1 MKRFFAVLLVAVVC
15 GVLFATQFH
24 SVPLDNEAYRV
35 IELGELRGII
45 EPQTDVKPYNL
56 NTVRRLLGVMRDSN
70 LVSSSE
76 KACIDEILASFDSQ
90 YGLEDGSVSQND
102 KSSIGF
108 FRSSSGF
115 GTTTLGGNVST
126 VQIVGLGSNGKKVF
140 DSRNSMTAYING
152 NLFNAVSYDLN
163 FKLNLDRI
171 DPNAYLPTELLFSTD
186 GFYMDLFANGDRLK
200 SLPDGRIFLGIE
212 AFPEISTS
220 IRDVVSMRIGAVKR
234 DWGPGV
240 NNFAVAG
247 SARVFDGFE
256 LSLTPA
262 TWFSY
267 SVMTASLGQASLD
280 SVNGIEWP
288 SESMDK
294 KTGKYSNNISMHRV
308 EIGPFYGVKF
318 GVWESVVW
326 RKRFELS
333 YLNPLA
339 IYMFNQNSLGD
350 YDNVIAGLDFS
361 YTNPRIGE
369 LYGAF
374 SFDELYSFSKPF
386 SCARNII
393 ALQAGAKFSLPFGNF
408 SELRTQVTYVSA
420 FFGTHYEDKA
430 KLFADV
436 PYTTAYV
443 NKGQNIGYPLNP
455 DSLELLLAFD
465 TTIDGGWKLSSAVKD
480 QMRSA
485 QYATKKTGTDILTF
499 MNYGVFDVFDG
510 EKWGQYYNRD
520 FFGNIWNNIVDVE
533 LKIEKSFP
541 TRIPMSVIVGLNGM
555 IETSRAFEP
564 EIVSVY
570 ERRWDTEERTV
581 SVKNDDGTCT
591 SEKVYVQV
599 PHDVVV
605 YEYNPGRIL
614 SWGDWETDFTLNL
627 KVGVKLAY

>member
-339 IYMFNQNSLGD
+339 IYMFSQNSLGD

-541 TRIPMSVIVGLNGM
+541 TRIPMSIVLGLNGI
-555 IETSRAFEP
+555 IETSRSFEP
-564 EIVSVY
+564 EVIDVY
-570 ERRWDTEERTV
+570 E
-581 SVKNDDGTCT
+581 DG
-591 SEKVYVQV
+591 K
-599 PHDVVV
+599 VV
-605 YEYNPGRIL
+605 YKYNPGRIL
-614 SWGDWETDFTLNL
+614 SWGDWVTDFTMNL

>member
-339 IYMFNQNSLGD
+339 IYMFSQNSLGD
-350 YDNVIAGLDFS
+350 YDNVLAGLDFS

-455 DSLELLLAFD
+455 DSLEFLLAFD
-465 TTIDGGWKLSSAVKD
+465 TTIDGGWKLSTVVKD

-499 MNYGVFDVFDG
+499 MNYGAFDSFDG
-510 EKWGQYYNRD
+510 EKWGQYYSRD
-520 FFGNIWNNIVDVE
+520 FFGNIWNNIVDIEVE
-533 LKIEKSFP
+533 VEKSFP

-564 EIVSVY
+564 EIVSAY
-570 ERRWDTEERTV
+570 EKQLVNKEMLVEG
-581 SVKNDDGTCT
+581 K
-591 SEKVYVQV
+591 KVYVKEYEYV
-599 PHDVVV
+599 EV
-605 YEYNPGRIL
+605 YKYNPGKIT

-627 KVGVKLAY
+627 KIGVKLAY

>member
-15 GVLFATQFH
+15 GVLFSTQFH

-70 LVSSSE
+70 SVSSSE

-171 DPNAYLPTELLFSTD
+171 DTNAYLPTELLFSTD

-262 TWFSY
+262 SWFSY
-267 SVMTASLGQASLD
+267 SVMTASLGQASLN

-288 SESMDK
+288 SENMDD

-308 EIGPFYGVKF
+308 ELGPFYGAKL

-333 YLNPLA
+333 YLNPLT
-339 IYMFNQNSLGD
+339 IYMFSQNSLGD

-420 FFGTHYEDKA
+420 FFGSHYEDKA

-465 TTIDGGWKLSSAVKD
+465 TTIDGGWKLSTAVKD

-510 EKWGQYYNRD
+510 EKWGQYYSRD

-564 EIVSVY
+564 EIVSAY
-570 ERRWDTEERTV
+570 EKQLVNKEMLVEG
-581 SVKNDDGTCT
+581 K
-591 SEKVYVQV
+591 KVYVKEYEYV
-599 PHDVVV
+599 EV
-605 YEYNPGRIL
+605 YKYNPGKIT
-614 SWGDWETDFTLNL
+614 SWGDWVTDFTMNL

>member
-1 MKRFFAVLLVAVVC
+1 MKRFVVVLLVAVTC
-15 GVLFATQFH
+15 SVLFATQFH
-24 SVPLDNEAYRV
+24 SVPLDNEAYRI
-35 IELGELRGII
+35 IEVGEIRGII
-45 EPQTDVKPYNL
+45 EAQSDVKPYNL
-56 NTVRRLLGVMRDSN
+56 NTVRRLLGIMKDSE
-70 LVSSSE
+70 LLSSSE
-76 KACIDEILASFDSQ
+76 KVCIDEIQASFDSQ
-90 YGLEDGSVSQND
+90 YGLEDGSVSQKD
-102 KSSIGF
+102 KSTIGF

-115 GTTTLGGNVST
+115 GTTALGGNVSS
-126 VQIVGLGSNGKKVF
+126 VQIAGLGGKGKKVF

-339 IYMFNQNSLGD
+339 IYMFSQNSLGD
-350 YDNVIAGLDFS
+350 YDNVVAGLDFS
-361 YTNPRIGE
+361 YINPKFGE

-393 ALQAGAKFSLPFGNF
+393 ALQAGAKFSLPFGLF
-408 SELRTQVTYVSA
+408 SELRAQVTYVSA

-455 DSLELLLAFD
+455 DSLEFLLAFD
-465 TTIDGGWKLSSAVKD
+465 TTIDGGWKLSTVVKD

-499 MNYGVFDVFDG
+499 MNYGAFDSFDG
-510 EKWGQYYNRD
+510 EKWGQYYSRD
-520 FFGNIWNNIVDVE
+520 FFGNIWNNIVDIEVE
-533 LKIEKSFP
+533 VEKSFP
-541 TRIPMSVIVGLNGM
+541 TKIPMSIVLGLNGI
-555 IETSRAFEP
+555 IETSRSFEP
-564 EIVSVY
+564 EVIDVY
-570 ERRWDTEERTV
+570 E
-581 SVKNDDGTCT
+581 DG
-591 SEKVYVQV
+591 K
-599 PHDVVV
+599 VV
-605 YEYNPGRIL
+605 YKYNPGRIL
-614 SWGDWETDFTLNL
+614 SWGDWATDFTLNL

>member
-1 MKRFFAVLLVAVVC
+1 MKRFVVVLLVAVTC
-15 GVLFATQFH
+15 SVLFATQFH
-24 SVPLDNEAYRV
+24 SVPLDNEAYRI
-35 IELGELRGII
+35 IEVGEIRGII
-45 EPQTDVKPYNL
+45 EAQSDVKPYNL
-56 NTVRRLLGVMRDSN
+56 NTVRRLLGIMKDSE
-70 LVSSSE
+70 LLSSSE
-76 KACIDEILASFDSQ
+76 KVCIDDILASFDSQ
-90 YGLEDGSVSQND
+90 YGLEDGSVSQKD
-102 KSSIGF
+102 KSTIGF

-115 GTTTLGGNVST
+115 GTTTLGGNVSS
-126 VQIVGLGSNGKKVF
+126 VQIAGLGGKGKKVF
-140 DSRNSMTAYING
+140 DSRNSLTAYING

-240 NNFAVAG
+240 NNFTVAG

-339 IYMFNQNSLGD
+339 IYMFSQNSLGD

-465 TTIDGGWKLSSAVKD
+465 TTIDGGWKLSTAVKD

-510 EKWGQYYNRD
+510 EKWGQYYSRD

-564 EIVSVY
+564 EVIDVY
-570 ERRWDTEERTV
+570 E
-581 SVKNDDGTCT
+581 DG
-591 SEKVYVQV
+591 K
-599 PHDVVV
+599 VV
-605 YEYNPGRIL
+605 YKYNPGRIL
-614 SWGDWETDFTLNL
+614 SWGDWVTDFTMNL

>member
-1 MKRFFAVLLVAVVC
+1 MKRFVVVLLVAVTC
-15 GVLFATQFH
+15 SVLFATQFH
-24 SVPLDNEAYRV
+24 SVPLDNEAYRI
-35 IELGELRGII
+35 IEVGEIRGII
-45 EPQTDVKPYNL
+45 EAQSDVKPYNL
-56 NTVRRLLGVMRDSN
+56 NTVRRLLGIMKDSE
-70 LVSSSE
+70 LLSSSE
-76 KACIDEILASFDSQ
+76 KVCIDDILASFDSQ
-90 YGLEDGSVSQND
+90 YGLEDGSVSQKD
-102 KSSIGF
+102 KSTIGF

-115 GTTTLGGNVST
+115 GTTTLGGDVST
-126 VQIVGLGSNGKKVF
+126 VQIIGLGSNGKKVF

-339 IYMFNQNSLGD
+339 IYMFSQNSLGD

-465 TTIDGGWKLSSAVKD
+465 TTIDGGWKLSTAVKD

-499 MNYGVFDVFDG
+499 MNYGAFDSFDG
-510 EKWGQYYNRD
+510 EKWGQYYSRD
-520 FFGNIWNNIVDVE
+520 FFGNIWNNIVDIEVE
-533 LKIEKSFP
+533 VEKSFP
-541 TRIPMSVIVGLNGM
+541 TKIPMSIVLGLNGI
-555 IETSRAFEP
+555 IETSRSFEP
-564 EIVSVY
+564 EVIDVY
-570 ERRWDTEERTV
+570 E
-581 SVKNDDGTCT
+581 DG
-591 SEKVYVQV
+591 K
-599 PHDVVV
+599 VV
-605 YEYNPGRIL
+605 YKYNPGRIL
-614 SWGDWETDFTLNL
+614 SWGDWVTDFTMNL

>member
-15 GVLFATQFH
+15 GVLFSTQFH

-70 LVSSSE
+70 SVSSSE

-339 IYMFNQNSLGD
+339 IYMFSQNSLGD

-510 EKWGQYYNRD
+510 EKWGQYYSRD

-541 TRIPMSVIVGLNGM
+541 TRIPMSIVLGLNGI
-555 IETSRAFEP
+555 IETSRSFEP
-564 EIVSVY
+564 EVIDVY
-570 ERRWDTEERTV
+570 E
-581 SVKNDDGTCT
+581 DG
-591 SEKVYVQV
+591 K
-599 PHDVVV
+599 VV
-605 YEYNPGRIL
+605 YKYNPGRIL
-614 SWGDWETDFTLNL
+614 SWGDWVTDFTMNL

>member
-76 KACIDEILASFDSQ
+76 KVHIDEMLASFDSQ

-171 DPNAYLPTELLFSTD
+171 DTNAYLPTELLFSTD

-339 IYMFNQNSLGD
+339 IYMFSQNSLGD

-510 EKWGQYYNRD
+510 EKWGQYYSRD
-520 FFGNIWNNIVDVE
+520 FFGNIWNNIVDIEVE
-533 LKIEKSFP
+533 VEKSFP
-541 TRIPMSVIVGLNGM
+541 TKIPMSVIVGLNGM
-555 IETSRAFEP
+555 IETSRSFEP
-564 EIVSVY
+564 EVIDVY
-570 ERRWDTEERTV
+570 E
-581 SVKNDDGTCT
+581 DG
-591 SEKVYVQV
+591 K
-599 PHDVVV
+599 VV
-605 YEYNPGRIL
+605 YKYKPGRIL

>member
-15 GVLFATQFH
+15 GVLFSTQFH

-56 NTVRRLLGVMRDSN
+56 NTVRRLLGVMRNSN
-70 LVSSSE
+70 SVSSSE

-90 YGLEDGSVSQND
+90 YGLEDGSVSQKD
-102 KSSIGF
+102 KSTIGF

-115 GTTTLGGNVST
+115 GTTTLGGNVSS
-126 VQIVGLGSNGKKVF
+126 VQIAGLGGKGKKVF
-140 DSRNSMTAYING
+140 DSRNSLTAYING

-339 IYMFNQNSLGD
+339 IYMFSQNSLGD

-541 TRIPMSVIVGLNGM
+541 TRIPMSIVLGLNGI
-555 IETSRAFEP
+555 IETSRSFEP
-564 EIVSVY
+564 EVIDVN
-570 ERRWDTEERTV
+570 E
-581 SVKNDDGTCT
+581 DG
-591 SEKVYVQV
+591 K
-599 PHDVVV
+599 VV
-605 YEYNPGRIL
+605 YKYNPGRIL
-614 SWGDWETDFTLNL
+614 SWGDWVTDFTMNL

>member
-15 GVLFATQFH
+15 GVLFSTQFH

-76 KACIDEILASFDSQ
+76 KVHIDEMLASFDSQ

-115 GTTTLGGNVST
+115 GTTTLGGDVST

-339 IYMFNQNSLGD
+339 IYMFSQNSLGD

-499 MNYGVFDVFDG
+499 MNYGAFDSFDG
-510 EKWGQYYNRD
+510 EKWGQYYSRD
-520 FFGNIWNNIVDVE
+520 FFGNIWNNIVDIEVE
-533 LKIEKSFP
+533 VEKSFP
-541 TRIPMSVIVGLNGM
+541 TRIPMSIVLGLNGI
-555 IETSRAFEP
+555 IETSRSFEP
-564 EIVSVY
+564 E
-570 ERRWDTEERTV
+570 
-581 SVKNDDGTCT
+581 VKNS
-591 SEKVYVQV
+591 SEG
-599 PHDVVV
+599 
-605 YEYNPGRIL
+605 YEYNPGRII
-614 SWGDWETDFTLNL
+614 SWGDWVTDFTMNL

>member
-1 MKRFFAVLLVAVVC
+1 MKKAFVALLLVFVC
-15 GVLFATQFH
+15 GALFATQFH
-24 SVPLDNEAYRV
+24 SVPLDNEAYRM
-35 IELGELRGII
+35 IEIGELRGII
-45 EPQTDVKPYNL
+45 EVQTDVKPYNL
-56 NTVRRLLGVMRDSN
+56 NTVRRLLNTMRDSD

-76 KACIDEILASFDSQ
+76 KARIGEILTSFDSQ
-90 YGLEDGSVSQND
+90 YGLEDGSVAQDD
-102 KSSIGF
+102 KSTIGF

-126 VQIVGLGSNGKKVF
+126 TQIVGLGNNGKKVF

-152 NLFNAVSYDLN
+152 SLFNVVSYDLN

-171 DPNAYLPTELLFSTD
+171 DPDAYLPTELLFSTD
-186 GFYMDLFANGDRLK
+186 GFYMNLFENGDRLT
-200 SLPDGRIFLGIE
+200 SLPDGRFFLGIE

-220 IRDVVSMRIGAVKR
+220 IADDVVSMRIGSVKR

-256 LSLTPA
+256 LSLVPA
-262 TWFSY
+262 DWFSY
-267 SVMTASLGQASLD
+267 SVMTASLGQASLN
-280 SVNGIEWP
+280 SVNDVEWP
-288 SESMDK
+288 SENMDD

-308 EIGPFYGVKF
+308 ELGPFYGAKL

-333 YLNPLA
+333 YLNPLT
-339 IYMFNQNSLGD
+339 IYMFSQNSLGD
-350 YDNVIAGLDFS
+350 YDNVVAGLDIS
-361 YTNPRIGE
+361 YVNPKFGE
-369 LYGAF
+369 LYAAF
-374 SFDELYSFSKPF
+374 SFDELNSFSKPF

-455 DSLELLLAFD
+455 DSLEFLLAFD
-465 TTIDGGWKLSSAVKD
+465 TTIDGGWKLSTVVKD

-499 MNYGVFDVFDG
+499 MNYGAFDSFDG
-510 EKWGQYYNRD
+510 EKWGQYYSRD

-541 TRIPMSVIVGLNGM
+541 TKIPMSIVLGLNGI
-555 IETSRAFEP
+555 IETSRSFEP
-564 EIVSVY
+564 EVIDVY
-570 ERRWDTEERTV
+570 E
-581 SVKNDDGTCT
+581 DG
-591 SEKVYVQV
+591 K
-599 PHDVVV
+599 VV
-605 YEYNPGRIL
+605 YKYNPGRIL
-614 SWGDWETDFTLNL
+614 SWGDWVTDFTMNL

>member
-1 MKRFFAVLLVAVVC
+1 MKRFVVVLLVAVTC
-15 GVLFATQFH
+15 SVLFATQFH
-24 SVPLDNEAYRV
+24 SVPLDNEAYRI
-35 IELGELRGII
+35 IEVGEIRGII
-45 EPQTDVKPYNL
+45 EAQSDVKPYNL
-56 NTVRRLLGVMRDSN
+56 NTVRILLGIMKDSE
-70 LVSSSE
+70 LLSSSE

-90 YGLEDGSVSQND
+90 YGLEDGSVSQKD
-102 KSSIGF
+102 KSTIGF
-108 FRSSSGF
+108 FRSASGF
-115 GTTTLGGNVST
+115 GTTTLGGNVSS
-126 VQIVGLGSNGKKVF
+126 VQIAGLGGKGKKVF

-339 IYMFNQNSLGD
+339 IYMFSQNSLGD

-465 TTIDGGWKLSSAVKD
+465 TTIDGGWKLSTAVKD

-510 EKWGQYYNRD
+510 EKWGQYYSRD

-541 TRIPMSVIVGLNGM
+541 TRIPMSVIVGLNGI
-555 IETSRAFEP
+555 IETSRSFEP
-564 EIVSVY
+564 EVIDVY
-570 ERRWDTEERTV
+570 E
-581 SVKNDDGTCT
+581 DG
-591 SEKVYVQV
+591 K
-599 PHDVVV
+599 VV
-605 YEYNPGRIL
+605 YKYNPGRIL
-614 SWGDWETDFTLNL
+614 SWGDWVTDFTMNL

>member
-1 MKRFFAVLLVAVVC
+1 MKRFVVVLLVAVTC
-15 GVLFATQFH
+15 SVLFATQFH
-24 SVPLDNEAYRV
+24 SVPLDNEAYRI
-35 IELGELRGII
+35 IEVGEIRGII
-45 EPQTDVKPYNL
+45 EAQSDVKPYNL
-56 NTVRRLLGVMRDSN
+56 NTVRRLLGIMKDSE
-70 LVSSSE
+70 LLSSSE
-76 KACIDEILASFDSQ
+76 KAFIDEMLASFDSQ
-90 YGLEDGSVSQND
+90 YGLEDGSVSQKD
-102 KSSIGF
+102 KSTIGF
-108 FRSSSGF
+108 FRSASGF

-339 IYMFNQNSLGD
+339 IYMFSQNSLGD

-510 EKWGQYYNRD
+510 EKWGQYYSRD

-541 TRIPMSVIVGLNGM
+541 TRIPMSIVLGLNGI
-555 IETSRAFEP
+555 IETSRSFEP
-564 EIVSVY
+564 EVIDVY
-570 ERRWDTEERTV
+570 E
-581 SVKNDDGTCT
+581 DG
-591 SEKVYVQV
+591 K
-599 PHDVVV
+599 VV
-605 YEYNPGRIL
+605 YKYNPGRIL
-614 SWGDWETDFTLNL
+614 SWGDWVTDFTMNL

>member
-1 MKRFFAVLLVAVVC
+1 MKRFVVVLLVAVTC
-15 GVLFATQFH
+15 SVLFATQFH
-24 SVPLDNEAYRV
+24 SVPLDNEAYRI
-35 IELGELRGII
+35 IEVGEIRGII
-45 EPQTDVKPYNL
+45 EAQSDVKPYNL
-56 NTVRRLLGVMRDSN
+56 NTVRRLLGIMKDSE
-70 LVSSSE
+70 LLSSSE
-76 KACIDEILASFDSQ
+76 KVCIDEILASFDSQ
-90 YGLEDGSVSQND
+90 YGLEDGSVSQKD
-102 KSSIGF
+102 KSTIGF

-115 GTTTLGGNVST
+115 GTTALGGNVSS
-126 VQIVGLGSNGKKVF
+126 VQIAGLGDKGKKVF
-140 DSRNSMTAYING
+140 DSRNSLAAYING

-339 IYMFNQNSLGD
+339 IYMFSQNSLGD

-499 MNYGVFDVFDG
+499 MNYGAFDSFDG
-510 EKWGQYYNRD
+510 EKWGQYYSRD

-541 TRIPMSVIVGLNGM
+541 TRIPMSIVLGLNGI
-555 IETSRAFEP
+555 IETSRSFEP
-564 EIVSVY
+564 EVIDVY
-570 ERRWDTEERTV
+570 E
-581 SVKNDDGTCT
+581 DG
-591 SEKVYVQV
+591 K
-599 PHDVVV
+599 VV
-605 YEYNPGRIL
+605 YKYNPGRIL
-614 SWGDWETDFTLNL
+614 SWGDWATDFTLNL

>member
-15 GVLFATQFH
+15 GVLFSTQFH

-76 KACIDEILASFDSQ
+76 KVHIDEMLASFDSQ

-115 GTTTLGGNVST
+115 GTTTLGGDVST

-339 IYMFNQNSLGD
+339 IYMFSQNSLGD

-465 TTIDGGWKLSSAVKD
+465 TTIDGGWKLSTAVKD

-485 QYATKKTGTDILTF
+485 QYATKKKKKGTDILTF
-499 MNYGVFDVFDG
+499 MNYGVFDVFYG
-510 EKWGQYYNRD
+510 EKWGQYYSRD

-564 EIVSVY
+564 EVIDVY
-570 ERRWDTEERTV
+570 E
-581 SVKNDDGTCT
+581 DG
-591 SEKVYVQV
+591 KIVYK
-599 PHDVVV
+599 
-605 YEYNPGRIL
+605 YNPGRIL
-614 SWGDWETDFTLNL
+614 SWGDWVTDFTMNL

>member
-15 GVLFATQFH
+15 GVLFSTQFH

-70 LVSSSE
+70 SVSSSE

-339 IYMFNQNSLGD
+339 IYMFSQNSLGD

-499 MNYGVFDVFDG
+499 MNYGAFDSFDG
-510 EKWGQYYNRD
+510 EKWGQYYSRD
-520 FFGNIWNNIVDVE
+520 FFGNIWNNIVDIEVE
-533 LKIEKSFP
+533 VEKSFP
-541 TRIPMSVIVGLNGM
+541 TKIPMSIVLGLNGI
-555 IETSRAFEP
+555 IETSRSFEP
-564 EIVSVY
+564 EVIDVY
-570 ERRWDTEERTV
+570 E
-581 SVKNDDGTCT
+581 DG
-591 SEKVYVQV
+591 K
-599 PHDVVV
+599 VV
-605 YEYNPGRIL
+605 YKYNPGRIL
-614 SWGDWETDFTLNL
+614 SWGDWATDFTLNL

>member
-1 MKRFFAVLLVAVVC
+1 MKRFVVVLLVAVTC
-15 GVLFATQFH
+15 SVLFATQFH
-24 SVPLDNEAYRV
+24 SVPLDNEAYRI
-35 IELGELRGII
+35 IEVGEIRGII
-45 EPQTDVKPYNL
+45 EAQSDVKPYNL
-56 NTVRRLLGVMRDSN
+56 NTVRRLLGIMKDSE
-70 LVSSSE
+70 LLSFSE
-76 KACIDEILASFDSQ
+76 KVCIDDILASFDSQ
-90 YGLEDGSVSQND
+90 YGLENGSVSQND

-115 GTTTLGGNVST
+115 GTTTLGGNVSS
-126 VQIVGLGSNGKKVF
+126 VQIAGLGGKGKKVF
-140 DSRNSMTAYING
+140 DSRNSLTAYING

-308 EIGPFYGVKF
+308 ELGPFYGVKF

-339 IYMFNQNSLGD
+339 IYMFSQNSLGD

-361 YTNPRIGE
+361 YTNPGIGE

-374 SFDELYSFSKPF
+374 SFDELYSASKPF

-465 TTIDGGWKLSSAVKD
+465 TTIDGGWKLSSVVKD

-485 QYATKKTGTDILTF
+485 QYATKKKGTDILTF
-499 MNYGVFDVFDG
+499 MNYGVFGTFDG
-510 EKWGQYYNRD
+510 ERWGQYYSRD

-533 LKIEKSFP
+533 LKVEKSFP
-541 TRIPMSVIVGLNGM
+541 TRIPMSIVLGLNGI
-555 IETSRAFEP
+555 IETSRSFEP
-564 EIVSVY
+564 EVIDVY
-570 ERRWDTEERTV
+570 E
-581 SVKNDDGTCT
+581 DG
-591 SEKVYVQV
+591 K
-599 PHDVVV
+599 VV
-605 YEYNPGRIL
+605 YKYNPGRIL
-614 SWGDWETDFTLNL
+614 SWGDWVTDFTMNL

>member
-90 YGLEDGSVSQND
+90 YGLEDGSVSQKD
-102 KSSIGF
+102 KSTIGF

-115 GTTTLGGNVST
+115 GTTTLGGNVSS
-126 VQIVGLGSNGKKVF
+126 VQIAGLGGKGKKVF
-140 DSRNSMTAYING
+140 DSRNSLTAYING

-339 IYMFNQNSLGD
+339 IYMFSQNSLGD

-455 DSLELLLAFD
+455 DSLEFLLAFD
-465 TTIDGGWKLSSAVKD
+465 TTIDGGWKLSTVVKD

-499 MNYGVFDVFDG
+499 MNYGAFDSFDG
-510 EKWGQYYNRD
+510 EKWGQYYSRD
-520 FFGNIWNNIVDVE
+520 FFGNIWNNIVDIEVE
-533 LKIEKSFP
+533 VEKSFP
-541 TRIPMSVIVGLNGM
+541 TRIPMSVVVGLNGI
-555 IETSRAFEP
+555 IETSRSFEP
-564 EIVSVY
+564 EVIDVY
-570 ERRWDTEERTV
+570 E
-581 SVKNDDGTCT
+581 DG
-591 SEKVYVQV
+591 K
-599 PHDVVV
+599 VV
-605 YEYNPGRIL
+605 YKYNPGRIL
-614 SWGDWETDFTLNL
+614 SWGDWVTDFTMNL

>member
-1 MKRFFAVLLVAVVC
+1 MKRFVVVLLVAVTC
-15 GVLFATQFH
+15 SVLFATQFH
-24 SVPLDNEAYRV
+24 SVPLDNEAYRI
-35 IELGELRGII
+35 IEVGEIRGII
-45 EPQTDVKPYNL
+45 EAQSDVKPYNL
-56 NTVRRLLGVMRDSN
+56 NTVRRLLGIMKDSE
-70 LVSSSE
+70 LLSFSE
-76 KACIDEILASFDSQ
+76 KVCIDDILASFDSQ
-90 YGLEDGSVSQND
+90 YGLEDGSVSQKD
-102 KSSIGF
+102 KSTIGF

-115 GTTTLGGNVST
+115 GTTTLGGNVSS
-126 VQIVGLGSNGKKVF
+126 VQIAGLGGKGKKVF
-140 DSRNSMTAYING
+140 DSRNSLTAYING

-220 IRDVVSMRIGAVKR
+220 ICDVVSMRIGAVKR

-339 IYMFNQNSLGD
+339 IYMFSQNSLGD

-465 TTIDGGWKLSSAVKD
+465 TTIDGGWKLSTAVKD

-510 EKWGQYYNRD
+510 EKWGQYYSRD

-541 TRIPMSVIVGLNGM
+541 TRIPMSIVLGLNGI
-555 IETSRAFEP
+555 IETSRSFEP
-564 EIVSVY
+564 EVIDVY
-570 ERRWDTEERTV
+570 E
-581 SVKNDDGTCT
+581 DG
-591 SEKVYVQV
+591 K
-599 PHDVVV
+599 VV
-605 YEYNPGRIL
+605 YKYNPGRIL
-614 SWGDWETDFTLNL
+614 SWGDWVTDFTMNL

>member
-1 MKRFFAVLLVAVVC
+1 MKRFFAVLFVAVVC
-15 GVLFATQFH
+15 CALFATQFH

-35 IELGELRGII
+35 IEVGELRGILDA
-45 EPQTDVKPYNL
+45 QMDVKPYNL
-56 NTVRRLLGVMRDSN
+56 NTVRRLLGVMRDSE

-76 KACIDEILASFDSQ
+76 KARIDEILASFDQQ
-90 YGLEDGSVSQND
+90 YGLEDGSVSQTD

-115 GTTTLGGNVST
+115 GTTTLGGSVSSA
-126 VQIVGLGSNGKKVF
+126 QIAGLGNNGKKVF

-200 SLPDGRIFLGIE
+200 TLPDGRFFLGIE

-220 IRDVVSMRIGAVKR
+220 LGDDVVSMRIGAVKR

-256 LSLTPA
+256 LSLVPA
-262 TWFSY
+262 DWFSY
-267 SVMTASLGQASLD
+267 SVMTASLGQASLN
-280 SVNGIEWP
+280 SVNGVEWP
-288 SESMDK
+288 SENMDD
-294 KTGKYSNNISMHRV
+294 KTGRYSNNISMHRV
-308 EIGPFYGVKF
+308 ELGPFYGAKL

-333 YLNPLA
+333 YLNPLT
-339 IYMFNQNSLGD
+339 IYMFSQNSLGD
-350 YDNVIAGLDFS
+350 YDNVVAGLDIS
-361 YTNPRIGE
+361 YVNPRFGE
-369 LYGAF
+369 LYAAF

-393 ALQAGAKFSLPFGNF
+393 ALQAGGKFALPFGSF

-420 FFGTHYEDKA
+420 FFGSHYEDKA

-455 DSLELLLAFD
+455 DSLEFLLAFD
-465 TTIDGGWKLSSAVKD
+465 TTIDGGWKLSTVVKD

-485 QYATKKTGTDILTF
+485 QYATKKTGTDMLTF
-499 MNYGVFDVFDG
+499 MNYGAFDSFNG
-510 EKWGQYYNRD
+510 EKWGQYYSRD
-520 FFGNIWNNIVDVE
+520 FFGNIWNNIVDIEVE
-533 LKIEKSFP
+533 VEKSFP
-541 TRIPMSVIVGLNGM
+541 TRIPMSVVVGLNGI
-555 IETSRAFEP
+555 IETSRSFEP
-564 EIVSVY
+564 EV
-570 ERRWDTEERTV
+570 RT
-581 SVKNDDGTCT
+581 S
-591 SEKVYVQV
+591 SEG
-599 PHDVVV
+599 

-614 SWGDWETDFTLNL
+614 SWGDWATDFTMNL

>member
-90 YGLEDGSVSQND
+90 YGLEDGSVSQKD
-102 KSSIGF
+102 KSTIGF

-115 GTTTLGGNVST
+115 GTTTLGGNVSS
-126 VQIVGLGSNGKKVF
+126 VQIAGLGGKGKKVF
-140 DSRNSMTAYING
+140 DSRNSLTAYING

-333 YLNPLA
+333 YLNPLT
-339 IYMFNQNSLGD
+339 IYMFSQNSLGD

-480 QMRSA
+480 QIRSA

-510 EKWGQYYNRD
+510 EKWGQYYSRD

-541 TRIPMSVIVGLNGM
+541 TRIPMSIVLGLNGI
-555 IETSRAFEP
+555 IETSRSFEP
-564 EIVSVY
+564 EVIDVY
-570 ERRWDTEERTV
+570 E
-581 SVKNDDGTCT
+581 DG
-591 SEKVYVQV
+591 K
-599 PHDVVV
+599 VV
-605 YEYNPGRIL
+605 YKYNPGRIL
-614 SWGDWETDFTLNL
+614 SWGDWVTDFTMNL

>member
-126 VQIVGLGSNGKKVF
+126 VQIVGLGSNDKKVF

-339 IYMFNQNSLGD
+339 IYMFSQNSLGD

-510 EKWGQYYNRD
+510 EKWGQYYSRD

-541 TRIPMSVIVGLNGM
+541 TRIPMSIVLGLNGI
-555 IETSRAFEP
+555 IETSRSFEP
-564 EIVSVY
+564 EVIDVY
-570 ERRWDTEERTV
+570 E
-581 SVKNDDGTCT
+581 DG
-591 SEKVYVQV
+591 K
-599 PHDVVV
+599 VV
-605 YEYNPGRIL
+605 YKYNPGRIL
-614 SWGDWETDFTLNL
+614 SWGDWVTDFTMNL

>member
-15 GVLFATQFH
+15 GVLFSTQFH

-70 LVSSSE
+70 SVSSSE

-90 YGLEDGSVSQND
+90 YGLEDGSVSQKD
-102 KSSIGF
+102 KSTIGF

-115 GTTTLGGNVST
+115 GTTTLGGNVSS
-126 VQIVGLGSNGKKVF
+126 VQIAGLGGKGKKVF
-140 DSRNSMTAYING
+140 DSRNSLTAYING

-339 IYMFNQNSLGD
+339 IYMFSQNSLGD
-350 YDNVIAGLDFS
+350 YDNVIAGLDLS

-393 ALQAGAKFSLPFGNF
+393 ALQSGAKFSLPFGNF

-455 DSLELLLAFD
+455 DSLEFLLAFD
-465 TTIDGGWKLSSAVKD
+465 TTIDGGWKLSTVVKD

-499 MNYGVFDVFDG
+499 MNYGAFDSFDG
-510 EKWGQYYNRD
+510 EKWGQYYSRD
-520 FFGNIWNNIVDVE
+520 FFGNIWNNIVDIEVE
-533 LKIEKSFP
+533 VEKSFP
-541 TRIPMSVIVGLNGM
+541 TRIPMSVVVGLNGI
-555 IETSRAFEP
+555 IETSRSFEP
-564 EIVSVY
+564 EVIDVY
-570 ERRWDTEERTV
+570 E
-581 SVKNDDGTCT
+581 DG
-591 SEKVYVQV
+591 K
-599 PHDVVV
+599 VV
-605 YEYNPGRIL
+605 YKYNPGRIL
-614 SWGDWETDFTLNL
+614 SWGDWVTDFTMNL

>member
-1 MKRFFAVLLVAVVC
+1 MKRFVVVLLVAVTC
-15 GVLFATQFH
+15 SVLFATQFH
-24 SVPLDNEAYRV
+24 SVPLDNEAYRI
-35 IELGELRGII
+35 IEVGEIRGII
-45 EPQTDVKPYNL
+45 EAQSDVKPYNL
-56 NTVRRLLGVMRDSN
+56 NTVRRLLGIMKDSE
-70 LVSSSE
+70 LLSSSE
-76 KACIDEILASFDSQ
+76 KVCIDEILASFDSQ
-90 YGLEDGSVSQND
+90 YGLEDGSVSQKD

-115 GTTTLGGNVST
+115 GTTALGGNVSS
-126 VQIVGLGSNGKKVF
+126 VQIAGLGDKGKKVF
-140 DSRNSMTAYING
+140 DSRNSLAAYING

-339 IYMFNQNSLGD
+339 IYMFSQNSLGD

-420 FFGTHYEDKA
+420 FFGTHYKDKA

-510 EKWGQYYNRD
+510 EKWGQYYSRD

-541 TRIPMSVIVGLNGM
+541 TKIPMSIVLGLNGI
-555 IETSRAFEP
+555 IETSRSFEP
-564 EIVSVY
+564 EVIDVY
-570 ERRWDTEERTV
+570 E
-581 SVKNDDGTCT
+581 DG
-591 SEKVYVQV
+591 K
-599 PHDVVV
+599 VV
-605 YEYNPGRIL
+605 YKYNPGRIL
-614 SWGDWETDFTLNL
+614 SWGDWVTDFTMNL

>member
-76 KACIDEILASFDSQ
+76 KVHIDEMLASFDSQ
-90 YGLEDGSVSQND
+90 YGLEDGSVSQKD
-102 KSSIGF
+102 KSTIGF
-108 FRSSSGF
+108 FRSASGF

-171 DPNAYLPTELLFSTD
+171 DTNAYLPTELLFSTD

-200 SLPDGRIFLGIE
+200 SLPDGRFFLGIE

-220 IRDVVSMRIGAVKR
+220 IADDVVSMRIGAVKR

-262 TWFSY
+262 SWFSY

-280 SVNGIEWP
+280 FVNGVEWP
-288 SESMDK
+288 SENMDD

-308 EIGPFYGVKF
+308 ELGPFYGAKL

-333 YLNPLA
+333 YLNPLT
-339 IYMFNQNSLGD
+339 IYMFSQNSLGD
-350 YDNVIAGLDFS
+350 YDNVVAGLDFS
-361 YTNPRIGE
+361 YINPKFGE
-369 LYGAF
+369 LYAAF
-374 SFDELYSFSKPF
+374 SFDELNSFSKPF

-393 ALQAGAKFSLPFGNF
+393 ALQAGAKFSLPFGLF
-408 SELRTQVTYVSA
+408 SELRAQVTYVSA
-420 FFGTHYEDKA
+420 FFGSHYEDKA

-455 DSLELLLAFD
+455 DSLEFLLAFD
-465 TTIDGGWKLSSAVKD
+465 TTIDGGWKLSTVVKD

-499 MNYGVFDVFDG
+499 MNYGAFDSFDG
-510 EKWGQYYNRD
+510 EKWGQYYSRD
-520 FFGNIWNNIVDVE
+520 FFGNIWNNIVDIEVE
-533 LKIEKSFP
+533 VEKSFP
-541 TRIPMSVIVGLNGM
+541 TKIPMSIVLGLNGIM
-555 IETSRAFEP
+555 ETSRAFEP
-564 EIVSVY
+564 EIVSAY
-570 ERRWDTEERTV
+570 EKQLVNKEMLVEG
-581 SVKNDDGTCT
+581 K
-591 SEKVYVQV
+591 KVYVKEYEYV
-599 PHDVVV
+599 EV
-605 YEYNPGRIL
+605 YKYNPGKIT

>member
-15 GVLFATQFH
+15 GVLFSTQFH

-70 LVSSSE
+70 SVSSSE

-90 YGLEDGSVSQND
+90 YGLEDGSVSQKD
-102 KSSIGF
+102 KSTIGF

-115 GTTTLGGNVST
+115 GTTTLGGNVSS
-126 VQIVGLGSNGKKVF
+126 VQIAGLGGKGKKVF
-140 DSRNSMTAYING
+140 DSRNSLTAYING

-339 IYMFNQNSLGD
+339 IYMFSQNSLGD
-350 YDNVIAGLDFS
+350 YDNVIAGLDLS

-393 ALQAGAKFSLPFGNF
+393 ALQSGAKFSLPFGNF

-455 DSLELLLAFD
+455 DSLEFLLAFD
-465 TTIDGGWKLSSAVKD
+465 TTIDGGWKLSTVVKD

-499 MNYGVFDVFDG
+499 MNYGAFDSFDG
-510 EKWGQYYNRD
+510 EKWGQYYSRD
-520 FFGNIWNNIVDVE
+520 FFGNIWNNIVDIEVE
-533 LKIEKSFP
+533 VEKSFP
-541 TRIPMSVIVGLNGM
+541 TRIPMSVVVGLNGI

-564 EIVSVY
+564 EIVSAY
-570 ERRWDTEERTV
+570 EKQLVNKEMLVEG
-581 SVKNDDGTCT
+581 K
-591 SEKVYVQV
+591 KVYVKEYEYV
-599 PHDVVV
+599 EV
-605 YEYNPGRIL
+605 YKYNPGKIT

>member
-1 MKRFFAVLLVAVVC
+1 MKRFVVVLLVAVTC
-15 GVLFATQFH
+15 SVLFATQFH
-24 SVPLDNEAYRV
+24 SVPLDNEAYRI
-35 IELGELRGII
+35 IEVGEIRGII
-45 EPQTDVKPYNL
+45 EAQSDVKPYNL
-56 NTVRRLLGVMRDSN
+56 NTVRRLLGIMKDSE
-70 LVSSSE
+70 LLSSSE
-76 KACIDEILASFDSQ
+76 KVCIDDILASFDSQ
-90 YGLEDGSVSQND
+90 YGLEDGSVSQKD
-102 KSSIGF
+102 KSTIGF

-115 GTTTLGGNVST
+115 GTTTLGGNVSS
-126 VQIVGLGSNGKKVF
+126 VQIAGLGGKGKKVF
-140 DSRNSMTAYING
+140 DSRNSLTAYING

-339 IYMFNQNSLGD
+339 IYMFSQNSLGD

-510 EKWGQYYNRD
+510 EKWGQYYSRD

-541 TRIPMSVIVGLNGM
+541 TRIPMSIVLGLNGI
-555 IETSRAFEP
+555 IETSRSFEP
-564 EIVSVY
+564 EVIDVY
-570 ERRWDTEERTV
+570 E
-581 SVKNDDGTCT
+581 DG
-591 SEKVYVQV
+591 K
-599 PHDVVV
+599 VV
-605 YEYNPGRIL
+605 YKYNPGRIL
-614 SWGDWETDFTLNL
+614 SWGDWVTDFTMNL